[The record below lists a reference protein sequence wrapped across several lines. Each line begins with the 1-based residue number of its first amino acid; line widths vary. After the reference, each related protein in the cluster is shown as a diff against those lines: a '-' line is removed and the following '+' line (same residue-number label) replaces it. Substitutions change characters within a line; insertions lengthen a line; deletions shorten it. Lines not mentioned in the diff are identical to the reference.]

1 MEMLR
6 RLVLVLG
13 LALPCSLL
21 SYPKSSQLY
30 YLFWGVVYA
39 IVFPYYFFLNIT
51 LKEHSSFCLL
61 AWLQGTFSFKVIRC
75 MLYIIERLIVLEYC
89 KLAPY
94 PSVEGEG
101 GQAIKGMEGVL
112 SSVCCKHGVRLRF

>member
-30 YLFWGVVYA
+30 YLFWGVFYA

-51 LKEHSSFCLL
+51 LKEHF
-61 AWLQGTFSFKVIRC
+61 F
-75 MLYIIERLIVLEYC
+75 
-89 KLAPY
+89 
-94 PSVEGEG
+94 
-101 GQAIKGMEGVL
+101 L
-112 SSVCCKHGVRLRF
+112 SSRVATGNFQF